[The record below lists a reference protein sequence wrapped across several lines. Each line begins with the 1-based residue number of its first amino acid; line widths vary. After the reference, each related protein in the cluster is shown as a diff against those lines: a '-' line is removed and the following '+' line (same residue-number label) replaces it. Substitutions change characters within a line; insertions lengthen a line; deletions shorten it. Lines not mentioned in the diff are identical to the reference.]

1 MAFSLIGGIRL
12 GGVPDQACWY
22 RRTIRVAPPVDVGR
36 EHLVALSGTQS
47 RSTAETAAH
56 QTDRVCI
63 MNRTDSTSDGMCRT
77 DPDMGRR
84 RMLFLSWR
92 RGTQE
97 VDLLLGSFAKDFLA
111 VLDGAQLDRFGARA
125 ARPLLA

>member
-1 MAFSLIGGIRL
+1 
-12 GGVPDQACWY
+12 
-22 RRTIRVAPPVDVGR
+22 
-36 EHLVALSGTQS
+36 
-47 RSTAETAAH
+47 
-56 QTDRVCI
+56 

-97 VDLLLGSFAKDFLA
+97 VDPLLGSFAKDFLA